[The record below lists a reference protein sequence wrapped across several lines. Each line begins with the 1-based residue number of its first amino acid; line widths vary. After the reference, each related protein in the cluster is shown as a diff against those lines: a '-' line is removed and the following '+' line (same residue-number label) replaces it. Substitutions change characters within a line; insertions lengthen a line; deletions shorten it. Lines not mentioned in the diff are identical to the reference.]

1 MEDEK
6 ADAQPETAGS
16 TSLDPEKPPQEDED
30 IAKDP
35 DTDHGQMGEVE
46 GEAPSLPPLELA
58 SMSLSLIA
66 STPSPPVRHFV
77 AYAMLKSFI
86 SQYFYLPV
94 VFSLFF

>member
-46 GEAPSLPPLELA
+46 GEAPPLPPLELA